1 MAAASGSRAKWAWVH
16 SFISP
21 FPFPIGV
28 LLSALRGSPARA
40 RLWRKSLPTLS
51 PAVLSIFTLLLTN
64 CNHFQAT
71 ILLTSGSVIS
81 ALRSEKGTHGRN
93 CRTHG
98 SGALRHARELSRFHG
113 AHRRRR
119 HEPRSRRHRQPG
131 KSQHFG
137 SPRRSVSPRAAHQRN
152 GNCHR

>member
-21 FPFPIGV
+21 FPFSIGV
-28 LLSALRGSPARA
+28 LLSALCGSPARA

-71 ILLTSGSVIS
+71 ILLASGSVTFHLQ
-81 ALRSEKGTHGRN
+81 LRKRIHGRN
-93 CRTHG
+93 RRTHG
-98 SGALRHARELSRFHG
+98 S
-113 AHRRRR
+113 
-119 HEPRSRRHRQPG
+119 
-131 KSQHFG
+131 
-137 SPRRSVSPRAAHQRN
+137 RA
-152 GNCHR
+152 